1 MATAPYLV
9 REDDELLLDVA
20 VGPAGRRRLALSDR
34 ATALL
39 VDDLE
44 YGDHDVLPWLTAR
57 TLVLARG
64 VYSREGKTDAR
75 DLSWSITGAE
85 GGADATE
92 EEVRR
97 LAEFLRSVEIDPQAV
112 ETMKEH
118 VRESRLSAYIDPEA
132 VRSTR
137 DRTRGLRDIARDL

>member
-1 MATAPYLV
+1 LPSV
-9 REDDELLLDVA
+9 R
-20 VGPAGRRRLALSDR
+20 PAAGGSPSPTGRRYCSSTTWST
-34 ATALL
+34 ATTTSSPGSRPGRWSWPA
-39 VDDLE
+39 
-44 YGDHDVLPWLTAR
+44 
-57 TLVLARG
+57 G

-75 DLSWSITGAE
+75 DLSWSITGTE
-85 GGADATE
+85 GGADAAE

-97 LAEFLRSVEIDPQAV
+97 LAEFLRSVEIEPQAV

-137 DRTRGLRDIARDL
+137 DRTRGRRDIARDL